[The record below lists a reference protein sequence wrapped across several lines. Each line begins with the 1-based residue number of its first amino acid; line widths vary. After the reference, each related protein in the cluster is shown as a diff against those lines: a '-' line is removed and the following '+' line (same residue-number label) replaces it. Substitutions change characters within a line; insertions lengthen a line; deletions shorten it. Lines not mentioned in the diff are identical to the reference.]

1 MQWRNT
7 RLNYGAVGKTL
18 HWLVVLLIIVQYALG
33 WYGDSLPQGL
43 EQLVIM
49 ARHKSFG
56 ITILLLAAVRL
67 AWRWANP
74 VPELPPRMPRWEQY
88 AAQVSHFLL
97 YALLFAMPITGWL
110 TSSAAN
116 FSVSYFGL
124 FTLPDMIAPDENI
137 EHLLEETHET
147 LAWVLLIVIITHV
160 LAALRHH
167 FWLKDNVLR
176 RMLPGRAG

>member
-1 MQWRNT
+1 MVWRNS
-7 RLNYGAVGKTL
+7 RLQYGAISKTL
-18 HWLVVLLIIVQYALG
+18 HWLIVLLLIVQYSLG
-33 WYGDSLPQGL
+33 WYADTLPLGL
-43 EQLVIM
+43 EQLVVM

-56 ITILLLAAVRL
+56 ITILLLASIRL
-67 AWRWANP
+67 LWRWSNP
-74 VPELPPRMPRWEQY
+74 VPELPPHTPRWESL
-88 AAQVSHFLL
+88 AAQGSHFLL
-97 YALLFAMPITGWL
+97 YALLFAMPLVGWL

-124 FTLPDMIAPDENI
+124 FTLPDMLAPDEGVA
-137 EHLLEETHET
+137 HLLEETHET
-147 LAWVLLIVIITHV
+147 LAWVLLTVIVVHV